1 MEGRWGALNQAPS
14 LCRDGLR
21 VLNALAFD
29 SMCRGEGVEEL
40 GVLNW
45 SWEIIVG
52 APVTIPVETR
62 SVVYKSISEQAQA
75 MNNERHYLIVKGLPT
90 LGTVLGIT
98 TNALGERHENHLE
111 FCCRPSQFS
120 PASSAL

>member
-1 MEGRWGALNQAPS
+1 M
-14 LCRDGLR
+14 
-21 VLNALAFD
+21 
-29 SMCRGEGVEEL
+29 EEL
-40 GVLNW
+40 GVLSR

-75 MNNERHYLIVKGLPT
+75 MNNKRHYVVIKGLPT

-98 TNALGERHENHLE
+98 TNGGNGMKIIWYFAADPANSVQLHQLSSSTSKLGDPEG
-111 FCCRPSQFS
+111 
-120 PASSAL
+120 